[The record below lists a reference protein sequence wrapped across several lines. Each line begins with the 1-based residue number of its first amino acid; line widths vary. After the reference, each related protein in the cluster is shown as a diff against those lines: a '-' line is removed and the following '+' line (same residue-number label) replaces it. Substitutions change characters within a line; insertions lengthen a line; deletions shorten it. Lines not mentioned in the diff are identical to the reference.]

1 MEYLMIDL
9 KTCSDHT
16 LLSTAEV
23 AEALNISE
31 GSVRKFAKDGRLRVI
46 GGFRVLYFSARA
58 VREFVDSGERGADRE
73 GKRADGQNPD
83 TGREERDGEPVAQ
96 PDFH

>member
-1 MEYLMIDL
+1 MIDL
-9 KTCSDHT
+9 TTCSDYT

-31 GSVRKFAKDGRLRVI
+31 ASVRKLAKDGRLRVI

-58 VREFVDSGERGADRE
+58 VREFVGRGERDADREAERADDQNPDAGRGERGE
-73 GKRADGQNPD
+73 
-83 TGREERDGEPVAQ
+83 GEPIVH
-96 PDFH
+96 PDLR

>member
-1 MEYLMIDL
+1 MIDL
-9 KTCSDHT
+9 ATCSDYT

-31 GSVRKFAKDGRLRVI
+31 ASVRKLAKDGRLRDI

-58 VREFVDSGERGADRE
+58 VREFVGRGERDADRKPE
-73 GKRADGQNPD
+73 RADDQDPD
-83 TGREERDGEPVAQ
+83 AGREERGEREPIVH
-96 PDFH
+96 PDLR